1 MKILVL
7 GGTGGVGLAFIDEC
21 LKAQHEVVVYARS
34 PDKIPESITSH
45 HLVSVHKGSITDAD
59 AMKSALNGVHA
70 VISALGPSVSKG
82 PMHPS
87 DTPLAKAYSQL
98 LNLMQEVGVKRLIA
112 LGTASNT
119 DTNDKAS
126 ATFWALV
133 KGVDLFAHSAY
144 KDVIAIGDTIRAQPE
159 LLYTL
164 ARVPILTNSPGTTFH
179 AGYIGDG
186 GTKAHLSRKAYAAFV
201 VSELSKNEWI
211 RKAPMIS
218 SE

>member
-1 MKILVL
+1 MKVLVL

-21 LKAQHEVVVYARS
+21 LKSQHDVVIYARS
-34 PDKIPESITSH
+34 PDKIPENITSNPH
-45 HLVSVHKGSITDAD
+45 VFVHKGSITDAD
-59 AMKSALNGVHA
+59 AMKIALNGVHA

-87 DTPLAKAYSQL
+87 DTPLAKAYKL
-98 LNLMQEVGVKRLIA
+98 LLKLMQEVGVKRLIA
-112 LGTASNT
+112 LGTASNP
-119 DTNDKAS
+119 DPNDKPS
-126 ATFWALV
+126 VTFWTLV
-133 KGVDLFAHSAY
+133 KGVNLFAHSAY
-144 KDVIAIGDTIRAQPE
+144 LDVVAIGEAIRAEPE

-164 ARVPILTNSPGTTFH
+164 ARVPILTSSSATTFH

-186 GTKAHLSRKAYAAFV
+186 GTKARLSRKAYAAFV

-211 RKAPMIS
+211 RKAPLIS